1 MTLGCG
7 RAILGEWLSELG
19 GVAERPCESG
29 RATLEEWKSEL
40 VGVARR
46 PGGGSGKAIWGRG
59 FGIWN
64 GVLSVSLNNR
74 VDVFRAADRFSMFLC
89 EVTHTHTKSFYLFFL
104 AESFRKDMNG
114 GGVKLNVKGECSY

>member
-46 PGGGSGKAIWGRG
+46 PGGGEWQSDLGEGLRDLEWG
-59 FGIWN
+59 IE
-64 GVLSVSLNNR
+64 
-74 VDVFRAADRFSMFLC
+74 C
-89 EVTHTHTKSFYLFFL
+89 L
-104 AESFRKDMNG
+104 AEQSG
-114 GGVKLNVKGECSY
+114 GCI